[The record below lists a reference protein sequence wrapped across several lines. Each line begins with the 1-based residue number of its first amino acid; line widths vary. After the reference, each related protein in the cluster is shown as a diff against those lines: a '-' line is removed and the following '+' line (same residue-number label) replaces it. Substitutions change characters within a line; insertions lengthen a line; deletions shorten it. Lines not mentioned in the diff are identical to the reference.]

1 MGYVQ
6 YLILILK
13 NSRRTV
19 FWDGGLDRQKDIGSP
34 VDMLVNTVAQ
44 MQKDIATLR
53 EENRLLR
60 TPAIPQVVQAPPAG
74 GVHDNESAT
83 VRH

>member
-1 MGYVQ
+1 
-6 YLILILK
+6 
-13 NSRRTV
+13 
-19 FWDGGLDRQKDIGSP
+19 
-34 VDMLVNTVAQ
+34 

-60 TPAIPQVVQAPPAG
+60 TPVIPQVVQVPPAG

-83 VRH
+83 VRRNN